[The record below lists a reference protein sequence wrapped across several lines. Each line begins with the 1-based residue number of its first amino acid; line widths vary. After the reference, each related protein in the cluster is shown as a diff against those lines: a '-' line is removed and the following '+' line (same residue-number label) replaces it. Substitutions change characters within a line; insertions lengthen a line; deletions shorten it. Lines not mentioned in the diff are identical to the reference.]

1 MNSENGGET
10 GPPSRDKAPALE
22 DPMLDRRLIIEHT
35 DTVLDSLSRRHAGED
50 STHAVKRLVEMES
63 SRKAVTTETDELRA
77 KRNALSKQIGPLMQQ
92 GKRDEAEPLKAEV
105 KAFGARLAE
114 LEDQLK
120 ALEAEQQALLLT
132 IPNLLDPRV
141 PDGASEDDN
150 AVVRTWGTIPEL
162 DFQAKDHH
170 DIGTE
175 LGILDFPRA
184 AKISGARFSVLRG
197 DGARLERAL
206 INFFVDQGVAAG
218 YQEVMV
224 PYIVNRTAMTGTG
237 QLPKFEDDAFKVNHE
252 VAGEDAFLISTA
264 EIPVTN
270 LHRDEII
277 EESELPL
284 RYVCFTPCFRAEA
297 GSYGK
302 DTRGLIRQHQFHK
315 VEMVKIVTPDQAQA
329 EHEALTADAE
339 RLLQALGLPYRTVI
353 LCGGDVGFTASICY
367 DIEVWLP
374 GQRAFREI
382 SSCSHFGDFQ
392 ARRSKM
398 RFRPEAGGK
407 PVIAHTINGSGLAV
421 GRTLV
426 AILENYQQADGSV
439 VVPEVLRPYM
449 GGLDRISRVE

>member
-1 MNSENGGET
+1 
-10 GPPSRDKAPALE
+10 
-22 DPMLDRRLIIEHT
+22 MLDRRLIVDHT
-35 DTVLDSLSRRHAGED
+35 DLVLKSLAKRHAGDD
-50 STHAVKRLVEMES
+50 SIRAVERLVEMDAA
-63 SRKAVTTETDELRA
+63 RKSVTTETDELRA
-77 KRNALSKQIGPLMQQ
+77 KRNTLSKQIGPLMQQ

-105 KAFGARLAE
+105 KAFGARLGE
-114 LEDQLK
+114 LEEQLK
-120 ALEAEQQALLLT
+120 ALEAEQSSLLLT
-132 IPNLLDPRV
+132 IPNLLDERV
-141 PDGASEDDN
+141 PEGKSEDDN
-150 AVVRTWGTIPEL
+150 EVIRTWGDIPDL
-162 DFQAKDHH
+162 DFDPKDHH
-170 DIGTE
+170 DLGTE

-197 DGARLERAL
+197 AGARLERAL
-206 INFFVDQGVAAG
+206 INYFVDQGVAAG

-237 QLPKFEDDAFKVNHE
+237 QLPKFEDDAFKVNHD

-277 EESELPL
+277 DEDELPL
-284 RYVCFTPCFRAEA
+284 QYVCFTPCFRAEA

-315 VEMVKIVTPDQAQA
+315 VEMVKITTPDQARA
-329 EHEALTADAE
+329 EHESLTADAE
-339 RLLQALGLPYRTVI
+339 RLLQNLGLPHRTVA
-353 LCGGDVGFTASICY
+353 LCGGDVGFTAAMCY

-374 GQRAFREI
+374 GQQAYREI

-398 RFRPEAGGK
+398 RFRPAAGGK
-407 PVIAHTINGSGLAV
+407 PVVAHTINGSGLAV

-426 AILENYQQADGSV
+426 AILENYQQADGTV
-439 VVPEVLRPYM
+439 IVPEVLRPYM
-449 GGLDRISRVE
+449 GGLDRIRPVE

>member
-1 MNSENGGET
+1 
-10 GPPSRDKAPALE
+10 
-22 DPMLDRRLIIEHT
+22 MLDRRLIIDHT
-35 DTVLDSLSRRHAGED
+35 DTVMQSLEKRHAGED
-50 STHAVKRLVEMES
+50 SIQAVQRLVEMDAL
-63 SRKAVTTETDELRA
+63 RKSVTTETDELRA
-77 KRNALSKQIGPLMQQ
+77 KRNSLSKQIGPLMQQ

-105 KAFGARLAE
+105 KAFGSRLSE
-114 LEDQLK
+114 LEEQLK
-120 ALEAEQQALLLT
+120 ALEAEQNDLLLT
-132 IPNLLDPRV
+132 IPNLLDDRV
-141 PDGASEDDN
+141 PEGKSEEDN
-150 AVVRTWGTIPEL
+150 TVVRTWGEIPTL
-162 DFQAKDHH
+162 DFEPKDHH
-170 DIGTE
+170 DLGTD

-184 AKISGARFSVLRG
+184 AKISGARFSVLKG
-197 DGARLERAL
+197 PGARLERAL
-206 INFFVDQGVAAG
+206 INFFVDRGIAAG
-218 YQEVMV
+218 YEEVMV

-237 QLPKFEDDAFKVNHE
+237 QLPKFEDDAFKVNHD

-277 EESELPL
+277 SEDDLPL
-284 RYVCFTPCFRAEA
+284 KYVCFTPCFRAEA

-315 VEMVKIVTPDQAQA
+315 VEMVKIVTPAQATA
-329 EHEALTADAE
+329 EHESLTADAE
-339 RLLQALGLPYRTVI
+339 ALLQELGLPYRTVI

-374 GQRAFREI
+374 GQNAYREI

-398 RFRPEAGGK
+398 RFRPSEGGK

-426 AILENYQQADGSV
+426 AIIENYQQADGSV
-439 VVPEVLRPYM
+439 IVPEVLRPYM
-449 GGLDRISRVE
+449 GGLDRIGRVE

>member
-1 MNSENGGET
+1 
-10 GPPSRDKAPALE
+10 
-22 DPMLDRRLIIEHT
+22 MLDRRLIIEHT
-35 DTVLDSLSRRHAGED
+35 DRVMASLSKRHAGED
-50 STHAVKRLVEMES
+50 SINAVNRLVEMDS
-63 SRKAVTTETDELRA
+63 LRKAVTTETDELRA
-77 KRNALSKQIGPLMQQ
+77 KRNSLSKQIGPLMQQ

-105 KAFGARLAE
+105 KAFGARLSE
-114 LEDQLK
+114 LEEQLK
-120 ALEAEQQALLLT
+120 TLEAEQNSLLLV
-132 IPNLLDPRV
+132 IPNLLDDRV
-141 PDGASEDDN
+141 PDGKSEEDN
-150 AVVRTWGTIPEL
+150 EVVRTWGEIPSL
-162 DFQAKDHH
+162 DFSPKDHH
-170 DIGTE
+170 DLGTD

-184 AKISGARFSVLRG
+184 AKISGARFSVLKG
-197 DGARLERAL
+197 AGARLERAL
-206 INFFVDQGVAAG
+206 INFFVDSGIDAG
-218 YQEVMV
+218 YREVMV

-237 QLPKFEDDAFKVNHE
+237 QLPKFEDDAFKVSHD

-277 EESELPL
+277 DEDELPL
-284 RYVCFTPCFRAEA
+284 KYVCFTPCFRAEA

-315 VEMVKIVTPDQAQA
+315 VEMVKIVTPDQAIA

-339 RLLQALGLPYRTVI
+339 RILQALELPYRTVI
-353 LCGGDVGFTASICY
+353 LCGGDVGFTASVCY

-374 GQRAFREI
+374 GQNAYREI

-398 RFRPEAGGK
+398 RFRPTEGGK

-439 VVPEVLRPYM
+439 IVPEVLRPYM
-449 GGLDRISRVE
+449 GGLDRINAVE